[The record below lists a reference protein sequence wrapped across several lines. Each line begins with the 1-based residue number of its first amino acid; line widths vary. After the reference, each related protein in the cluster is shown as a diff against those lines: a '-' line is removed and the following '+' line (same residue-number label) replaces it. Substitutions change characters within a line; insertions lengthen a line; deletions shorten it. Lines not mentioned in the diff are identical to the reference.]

1 MGEASTIGFDI
12 AKSVFQ
18 VHGVDVAGAV
28 VIRKRVTRSKVLEY
42 FGEPPPCLVGIEAC
56 PSAHHCASNFQFLS
70 MGQKRL
76 CRESSWTRYAVQ
88 HRELMPLIN
97 YARHKALLYKPQ

>member
-1 MGEASTIGFDI
+1 MQITTIGLDI

-28 VIRKRVTRSKVLEY
+28 VIRKRVTRSKV
-42 FGEPPPCLVGIEAC
+42 VGTLANCRHAWSGSKRVRRRIIAPATFNSC
-56 PSAHHCASNFQFLS
+56 PWAKNVCVKNLRGRQ
-70 MGQKRL
+70 
-76 CRESSWTRYAVQ
+76 YAVQ

-97 YARHKALLYKPQ
+97 YARHKALLYKPL